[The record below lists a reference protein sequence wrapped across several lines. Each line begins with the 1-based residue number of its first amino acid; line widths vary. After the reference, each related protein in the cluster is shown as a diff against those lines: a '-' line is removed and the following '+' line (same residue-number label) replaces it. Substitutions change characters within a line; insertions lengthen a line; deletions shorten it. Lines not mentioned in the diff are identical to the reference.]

1 MLLIGGLLLAAFLAL
16 GLKFLLRQEGAALV
30 VRVNGSEVARY
41 ALTETGDYPLNGGTN
56 VLHIENGSAWLTDA
70 DCPDKLCMKQ
80 GKIQYTGQTITCLP
94 NRLTVTVMLLH
105 SWPSSTMWWYMRTGR
120 ASPLG
125 MGIFQMPQWKSRA
138 VPAAAQRRPESRRQ
152 SRAFR
157 QRRNL
162 MVFSFRGAP
171 EGGR

>member
-1 MLLIGGLLLAAFLAL
+1 MEKLLWVIAGALGLLGLLLLIFSPIGKVIGLCMLVLGCVLAAFLAL

-70 DCPDKLCMKQ
+70 DCPDKLCVKQ

-94 NRLTVTVMLLH
+94 NRLTVTV
-105 SWPSSTMWWYMRTGR
+105 
-120 ASPLG
+120 
-125 MGIFQMPQWKSRA
+125 I
-138 VPAAAQRRPESRRQ
+138 
-152 SRAFR
+152 
-157 QRRNL
+157 
-162 MVFSFRGAP
+162 GAD
-171 EGGR
+171 GGVDLVS

>member
-1 MLLIGGLLLAAFLAL
+1 MKKSEKKRDLLLIGGLLLAAFLAL

-70 DCPDKLCMKQ
+70 DCPDKLCVKQ

-94 NRLTVTVMLLH
+94 NRLTVTV
-105 SWPSSTMWWYMRTGR
+105 
-120 ASPLG
+120 
-125 MGIFQMPQWKSRA
+125 
-138 VPAAAQRRPESRRQ
+138 V
-152 SRAFR
+152 
-157 QRRNL
+157 
-162 MVFSFRGAP
+162 GAD
-171 EGGR
+171 GGVDLVS

>member
-41 ALTETGDYPLNGGTN
+41 DLTETGDYPLNGGTN

-70 DCPDKLCMKQ
+70 DCPDKLCVKQ

-94 NRLTVTVMLLH
+94 NRLTVTVIGADGLVVSAADYALIAD
-105 SWPSSTMWWYMRTGR
+105 G
-120 ASPLG
+120 AN
-125 MGIFQMPQWKSRA
+125 KSGLKVSLQQA
-138 VPAAAQRRPESRRQ
+138 EQTPAA
-152 SRAFR
+152 
-157 QRRNL
+157 
-162 MVFSFRGAP
+162 
-171 EGGR
+171 

>member
-1 MLLIGGLLLAAFLAL
+1 MRNCVQKEGISLKKSEKKRDMLLIGGLLLAAFLAL

-70 DCPDKLCMKQ
+70 DCPDKLCVKQ

-94 NRLTVTVMLLH
+94 NRLTVTV
-105 SWPSSTMWWYMRTGR
+105 
-120 ASPLG
+120 
-125 MGIFQMPQWKSRA
+125 I
-138 VPAAAQRRPESRRQ
+138 
-152 SRAFR
+152 
-157 QRRNL
+157 
-162 MVFSFRGAP
+162 GAD
-171 EGGR
+171 GGVDLVS

>member
-70 DCPDKLCMKQ
+70 DCPDKLCVHQKAIS
-80 GKIQYTGQTITCLP
+80 KTNETIVCLP
-94 NRLTVTVMLLH
+94 NKVVVQVI
-105 SWPSSTMWWYMRTGR
+105 G
-120 ASPLG
+120 AG
-125 MGIFQMPQWKSRA
+125 
-138 VPAAAQRRPESRRQ
+138 ESELDSIAR
-152 SRAFR
+152 
-157 QRRNL
+157 
-162 MVFSFRGAP
+162 
-171 EGGR
+171 